1 MHPDTY
7 IFLAGERIADLQRD
21 ADRRRLT
28 SQAARGGRA
37 NILHRDPS
45 APAVASSGRAPL
57 TGHRGAG

>member
-7 IFLAGERIADLQRD
+7 AFLAGERIADLRRE

-28 SQAARGGRA
+28 SQAARSGRA
-37 NILHRDPS
+37 TILYRDPS
-45 APAVASSGRAPL
+45 APVVASSSRTPL

>member
-7 IFLAGERIADLQRD
+7 VFLAGERIADLRRD
-21 ADRRRLT
+21 ADRRRMT

-37 NILHRDPS
+37 TILYREPS
-45 APAVASSGRAPL
+45 ALVVAASSRAPL

>member
-7 IFLAGERIADLQRD
+7 VFLAGERIADLRRD
-21 ADRRRLT
+21 ADLRRLT

-37 NILHRDPS
+37 TILYREPS
-45 APAVASSGRAPL
+45 APAVPSSSRTPL

>member
-7 IFLAGERIADLQRD
+7 VFLVGERIADLRRD

-28 SQAARGGRA
+28 SPAARDGRA
-37 NILHRDPS
+37 TILYREPS
-45 APAVASSGRAPL
+45 APALASPGRAPL

>member
-7 IFLAGERIADLQRD
+7 VFLAGERIADLRRD

-28 SQAARGGRA
+28 SQVARGGRA
-37 NILHRDPS
+37 TILYREPS
-45 APAVASSGRAPL
+45 APVVASSSRTPL